1 MAETEPTTNGGSAGG
16 GIGAILAAGDRDF
29 LVRNSG
35 EQVKPSPV
43 LLSLAFLPPSRS
55 VVVARIA
62 NWCCPWPDCG
72 PVARRFFVFL
82 LVIRSVGWNMV
93 DDPMWMGFS
102 WSVGEGFCFANF
114 TVELGIFYFY
124 WGRRTVELGRHR
136 GEQDCQFLTG

>member
-1 MAETEPTTNGGSAGG
+1 
-16 GIGAILAAGDRDF
+16 
-29 LVRNSG
+29 
-35 EQVKPSPV
+35 
-43 LLSLAFLPPSRS
+43 
-55 VVVARIA
+55 
-62 NWCCPWPDCG
+62 
-72 PVARRFFVFL
+72 
-82 LVIRSVGWNMV
+82 MV